1 MSTTGI
7 LTAKLTLRPYM
18 KPILILSALLRWDW
32 LTNKCFKVEVL
43 SDNTATL
50 ESK

>member
-18 KPILILSALLRWDW
+18 KPLLILSALLRWNW
-32 LTNKCFKVEVL
+32 LTGKCFKIEVVSGNEAEL
-43 SDNTATL
+43 
-50 ESK
+50 